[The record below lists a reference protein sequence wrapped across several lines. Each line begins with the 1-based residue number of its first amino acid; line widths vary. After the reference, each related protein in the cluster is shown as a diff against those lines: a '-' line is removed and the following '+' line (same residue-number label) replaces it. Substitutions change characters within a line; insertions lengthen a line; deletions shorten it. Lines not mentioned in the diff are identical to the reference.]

1 MRLIVTGGGTGGHLF
16 PAIAVACGVRRRDP
30 ASEILFIGTG
40 RQIDNR
46 VLAGLGFSREILSFS
61 GVKGL
66 GLSGALRSALR
77 LPQALYTAVKII
89 KRFRPDLIFAVGG
102 YVTGPVLLAAKL
114 LRVPICIHE
123 QNSVPGL
130 ANRLAGKIADRVCIS
145 LPCKPPF
152 AEKKTVLT
160 GNPVREEI
168 LVAAREKSVLGDK
181 ASTLLILGGSQGA
194 HRINARMLEA
204 ASSLQKQGE
213 TIHIIHQAGR
223 TDEEMVRRGYEKLGI
238 EAEVADFYT
247 DMAELYG
254 RADLVVSR
262 AGATTLAELAVMGLP
277 ALLIPYPFAADDH
290 QTTNA
295 DYYVQAGG
303 AAVFPESELDPA
315 RLSRE
320 ITDLIR
326 DRKRLQVMG
335 KAMQSLGRAD
345 ATEKIVELCEQLAGK
360 GSPRSSGD

>member
-16 PAIAVACGVRRRDP
+16 PAIAVACGVRQRTPD
-30 ASEILFIGTG
+30 SEILFVGTG

-66 GLSGALRSALR
+66 GVSGALRSALR
-77 LPQALYTAVKII
+77 LPQAIYAAAKII
-89 KRFRPDLIFAVGG
+89 KRFRPDLVFAVGG
-102 YVTGPVLLAAKL
+102 YVTGPVLLAAKIF
-114 LRVPICIHE
+114 RVPICIHE

-130 ANRLAGKIADRVCIS
+130 ANRLAGKVADLICIS

-168 LVAAREKSVLGDK
+168 LGVAEKETVLADREL
-181 ASTLLILGGSQGA
+181 TLLILGGSQGA
-194 HRINARMLEA
+194 HRVNALMLEA
-204 ASSLQKQGE
+204 AASLQKQGKK
-213 TIHIIHQAGR
+213 THIIHQTGR
-223 TDEEMVRRGYEKLGI
+223 TDEEMVRQGYEKLGVQ
-238 EAEVADFYT
+238 AEVADFFS
-247 DMAELYG
+247 DMAELYDK
-254 RADLVVSR
+254 ADLVISR

-303 AAVFPESELDPA
+303 AMVFPEHELDGDQ
-315 RLSRE
+315 LSRE
-320 ITDLIR
+320 ITALIR
-326 DRKRLQVMG
+326 DRERLQTMAAGMKSRG
-335 KAMQSLGRAD
+335 KAD
-345 ATEKIVELCEQLAGK
+345 ATEKIVDLCEQLAG
-360 GSPRSSGD
+360 

>member
-16 PAIAVACGVRRRDP
+16 PAIAVAGGVRQQDP
-30 ASEILFIGTG
+30 AGEILFIGTG
-40 RQIDNR
+40 RQIDTR
-46 VLAGLGFSREILSFS
+46 VLAGLGFGRETISFS

-66 GLSGALRSALR
+66 GLSGALRSAFR
-77 LPQALYTAVKII
+77 LPQALYAAAKII
-89 KRFRPDLIFAVGG
+89 RRFRPDLVFAVGG

-114 LRVPICIHE
+114 FRVPICIHE

-152 AEKKTVLT
+152 AENKTVLT

-168 LVAAREKSVLGDK
+168 LAVAGEKTVSENK
-181 ASTLLILGGSQGA
+181 KRTLLILGGSQGA
-194 HRINARMLEA
+194 HRVNAVMLEA
-204 ASSLQKQGE
+204 AAVLQEQGE
-213 TIHIIHQAGR
+213 KVQIIHQTGR
-223 TDEEMVRRGYEKLGI
+223 SDEEMVRQGYKQMGI
-238 EAEVADFYT
+238 QAEVADFFT
-247 DMAELYG
+247 DMARLYI

-295 DYYVQAGG
+295 DYYLQAGG
-303 AAVFPESELDPA
+303 AVVFPESELNGD

-320 ITDLIR
+320 IADLVR
-326 DRKRLQVMG
+326 DRRRLQVMAEG
-335 KAMQSLGRAD
+335 MQSLARPG
-345 ATEKIVELCEQLAGK
+345 ATRKIVDICRQLAGRK
-360 GSPRSSGD
+360 QTQ

>member
-16 PAIAVACGVRRRDP
+16 PAIAVACGVRQRAP
-30 ASEILFIGTG
+30 GSEILFIGTG

-46 VLAGLGFSREILSFS
+46 ALAGLGFSREILSFS

-66 GLSGALRSALR
+66 GISGTVRSALR
-77 LPQALYTAVKII
+77 LPQAVYTAAKII
-89 KRFRPDLIFAVGG
+89 KRFRPDLVFAVGG

-114 LRVPICIHE
+114 FRVPICIHE

-130 ANRLAGKIADRVCIS
+130 ANRLAGKIADLICIS

-168 LVAAREKSVLGDK
+168 LGVAEKKIVSADRDL
-181 ASTLLILGGSQGA
+181 TLLILGGSQGA
-194 HRINARMLEA
+194 HRVNALMLEA
-204 ASSLQKQGE
+204 AASLQEQGE
-213 TIHIIHQAGR
+213 KIHIIHQTGR
-223 TDEEMVRRGYEKLGI
+223 IDEEMVRRGYEKLGVQ
-238 EAEVADFYT
+238 AEVADFFS
-247 DMAELYG
+247 DMAGLYDK
-254 RADLVVSR
+254 ADLVISR

-303 AAVFPESELDPA
+303 AMVFPEHKLDGDQ
-315 RLSRE
+315 LSRE
-320 ITDLIR
+320 ITILIR
-326 DRKRLQVMG
+326 DRKRLQTMAAG
-335 KAMQSLGRAD
+335 MKSLGRAD
-345 ATEKIVELCEQLAGK
+345 ATEKIVDLCEQLAGER
-360 GSPRSSGD
+360 PDR

>member
-16 PAIAVACGVRRRDP
+16 PAIAVACGVRQRDP
-30 ASEILFIGTG
+30 ASEILFVGTG

-66 GLSGALRSALR
+66 GISGALRSALR
-77 LPQALYTAVKII
+77 LPQAFYAAAKII
-89 KRFRPDLIFAVGG
+89 KRFRPDLVFAVGG

-114 LRVPICIHE
+114 FRVPVCIHE

-168 LVAAREKSVLGDK
+168 LAAAREKTASQDK
-181 ASTLLILGGSQGA
+181 ALTLLILGGSQGA
-194 HRINARMLEA
+194 HRVNALMLEA

-213 TIHIIHQAGR
+213 KIYSIHQTGR
-223 TDEEMVRRGYEKLGI
+223 SDEEMVRQGYEKFGVQ
-238 EAEVADFYT
+238 AEVADFFT
-247 DMAELYG
+247 DMAGLYN
-254 RADLVVSR
+254 RADLVISR

-303 AAVFPESELDPA
+303 AVMFPEHELDGD

-320 ITDLIR
+320 IIVLIR
-326 DRKRLQVMG
+326 DRERLQGMAAGMKSRG
-335 KAMQSLGRAD
+335 KAD
-345 ATEKIVELCEQLAGK
+345 ATEEIVDLCEQLAGE
-360 GSPRSSGD
+360 R

>member
-16 PAIAVACGVRRRDP
+16 PAIAVACGVRQRTPD
-30 ASEILFIGTG
+30 SEILFVGTG

-46 VLAGLGFSREILSFS
+46 ALTGLGFGREVLNFS

-66 GLSGALRSALR
+66 GVSGALRSALR
-77 LPQALYTAVKII
+77 LPQALYAAVKII
-89 KRFRPDLIFAVGG
+89 QRFRPDLVFAVGG

-114 LRVPICIHE
+114 FRVPICIHE

-130 ANRLAGKIADRVCIS
+130 ANRLAGKIADLICIS

-152 AEKKTVLT
+152 AKKKTVLT

-168 LVAAREKSVLGDK
+168 LGVAAEKTVSAGRVP
-181 ASTLLILGGSQGA
+181 TLLILGGSQGA
-194 HRINARMLEA
+194 HRVNALMLEA
-204 ASSLQKQGE
+204 AASLQKQAKK
-213 TIHIIHQAGR
+213 IQFIHQAGR
-223 TDEEMVRRGYEKLGI
+223 SDEEMVRRGYEKLGVQ
-238 EAEVADFYT
+238 AEVADFFT
-247 DMAELYG
+247 DMAG
-254 RADLVVSR
+254 RYDKADLVISR

-303 AAVFPESELDPA
+303 AMVFPEHELDGDQ
-315 RLSRE
+315 LGRE
-320 ITDLIR
+320 ITALIQ
-326 DRKRLQVMG
+326 DHERLQVMAAG
-335 KAMQSLGRAD
+335 MKSLGKAD
-345 ATEKIVELCEQLAGK
+345 ATEKIVDLCEQLAGER
-360 GSPRSSGD
+360 PVR